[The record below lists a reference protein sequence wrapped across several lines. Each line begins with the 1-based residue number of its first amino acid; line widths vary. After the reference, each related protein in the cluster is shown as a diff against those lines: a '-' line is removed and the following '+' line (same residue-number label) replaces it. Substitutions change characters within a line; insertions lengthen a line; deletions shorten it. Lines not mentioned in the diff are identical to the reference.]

1 MNVNTAVIHLKNA
14 AAPSEKPLML
24 RELLF
29 CPVLTWVC
37 QELSARGVERFFIVC
52 DEAWQEEQMRQL
64 QHLRKRS
71 PKLLPLMW
79 LLVIVRSVR
88 M

>member
-29 CPVLTWVC
+29 CPVLTWV
-37 QELSARGVERFFIVC
+37 
-52 DEAWQEEQMRQL
+52 D
-64 QHLRKRS
+64 RK
-71 PKLLPLMW
+71 
-79 LLVIVRSVR
+79 SVV
-88 M
+88 